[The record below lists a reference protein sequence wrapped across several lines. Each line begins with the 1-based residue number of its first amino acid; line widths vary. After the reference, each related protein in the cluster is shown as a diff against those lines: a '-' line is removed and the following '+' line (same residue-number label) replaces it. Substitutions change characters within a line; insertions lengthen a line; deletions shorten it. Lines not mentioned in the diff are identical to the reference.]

1 MLLDRFQQFFLV
13 GAKAKVLP
21 RLMLFDLDIRGHHPG
36 YIQHLV
42 KYWCEENLAI
52 HLDVL
57 VSRQFLQQHSNI
69 VDLVAAYDRSNI
81 QFVAISH
88 QEQKCL
94 VDSAQLEHSFKGRII
109 RAFQELRIL
118 KKYTKALKTSHCF
131 LMYLDTILLRLALPS
146 RLPCS
151 LSAIYFRPI
160 LHYGSFPNYLPEG
173 KENVW
178 AWRDRVCLARL
189 LKHPNLATLFCLDPF
204 AVDHINQ
211 VYSTTKAVELPD
223 PVQIYPPQRSQLEQL
238 EQQLGIQANRTVF
251 LLFGA
256 LSARKGLCQVLEAM
270 SLLSAPLAERVTLLF
285 VGPIAAEDQA
295 ELDHRVSVLRHTSCV
310 QIICHHD
317 FIPDEAIQAYFAVS
331 DVILAPYQRH
341 IGMSAILVR
350 AAAAQKPVLASDFG
364 LMGEVTHQHELGLAI
379 NARDPQDIANGMID
393 FLLQPPEKL
402 CDPVKMRQFAHQNS
416 AREFS
421 IRVFQELIPT
431 FTAQTDRS
439 LIPNRSENDTNGEKL
454 RA

>member
-1 MLLDRFQQFFLV
+1 MLVDRFQIFFS
-13 GAKAKVLP
+13 GRNQAKVVP
-21 RLMLFDLDIRGHHPG
+21 RLMLFDLDVRGHHPG

-42 KYWCEENLAI
+42 KYWCEENLAG

-57 VSRQFLQQHSNI
+57 VSRQFMQQHGNI
-69 VDLVAAYDRSNI
+69 IDLVAAYDRSNI
-81 QFVAISH
+81 QFVTISH
-88 QEQKCL
+88 QEQKSL
-94 VDSAQLEHSFKGRII
+94 VNSAQLEYSFKGRIV
-109 RAFQELRIL
+109 RAFQELQIL
-118 KKYTKALKTSHCF
+118 KKYTKVLKTSHCL

-146 RLPCS
+146 RLPS
-151 LSAIYFRPI
+151 PFSAIYFRPI
-160 LHYGSFPNYLPEG
+160 LHYGNFPNYLPEG

-189 LKHPNLATLFCLDPF
+189 LKHPNLATLFCLDPL

-211 VYSTTKAVELPD
+211 VYTTTKTAELPD
-223 PVQIYPPQRSQLEQL
+223 PVQIYPPQQSQLEQL
-238 EQQLGIQANRTVF
+238 RQRLGIPANRTVF

-256 LSARKGLCQVLEAM
+256 LSARKGLHQVLEAIL
-270 SLLSAPLAERVTLLF
+270 LLSAPLSERITLLL

-295 ELDHRVSVLRHTSCV
+295 ELNHQITVLQHTSFV

-317 FIPDEAIQAYFAVS
+317 FIPDEAIQAYFEVS

-364 LMGEVTHQHELGLAI
+364 LMGEVTRQHELGLAI
-379 NARDPQDIANGMID
+379 NASDPQAIANGMID
-393 FLLQPPEKL
+393 FLLQPPAKL
-402 CDPVKMRQFAHQNS
+402 SDPPKMQQFAQQNS
-416 AREFS
+416 ARAFATR
-421 IRVFQELIPT
+421 IFQKLLPASP
-431 FTAQTDRS
+431 AQTDDS
-439 LIPNRSENDTNGEKL
+439 LIPERSQSDPHGKKL